1 MTKHRIMKTVKKI
14 SKTAG
19 LTLAFSCVC
28 CVMAGCTPG
37 TKTEVLKERYTIGVV
52 TKSKDSEYWMSV
64 CSGMEKAAK
73 DYGVSVKILSPDSE
87 SDDKMQKKM
96 IRDLIADDVDALAI
110 SPISSYD
117 TSYLEAAAGKGIRVA
132 AYDTKIMAEGIP
144 YIGIDNRKA
153 GEELAAV
160 MAEKLGN
167 QGRVGIV
174 TGDLRQTAHSERMEG
189 IRSYIEEH
197 TDIEIAFVESGYA
210 NLRISETEISR
221 IFSEYSDIGGIFAT
235 SGVTALGIRQYL
247 GKSPVLVMTVD
258 AQQDALAAVEQGEI
272 AALAAQ
278 SGYGIGYETIRFI
291 AENRGDESGRLEDRI
306 LDADILTADNVKSR
320 GTEEL
325 AEDNGKNRETEE
337 MPEDI

>member
-1 MTKHRIMKTVKKI
+1 MTGAKKI
-14 SKTAG
+14 SKIAG
-19 LTLAFSCVC
+19 AALAFVC
-28 CVMAGCTPG
+28 AWGTLAGCTPG
-37 TKTEVLKERYTIGVV
+37 PEKESQEERYTIGVV

-73 DYGVSVKILSPDSE
+73 DHGVSVKIISPDSE

-96 IRDLIADDVDALAI
+96 IGDLIAEDVDALAI

-117 TSYLEAAAGKGIRVA
+117 TSYLEAAAGKGIRVV
-132 AYDTKIMAEGIP
+132 AYDTKIVADGIP

-189 IRSYIEEH
+189 IRSYIEEN
-197 TDIEIAFVESGYA
+197 TDIEVAFVESGYA
-210 NLRISETEISR
+210 NLRISEAEISR
-221 IFSEYSDIGGIFAT
+221 IFSEYPDIGGIFAT

-258 AQQDALAAVEQGEI
+258 AQQDALTAGERGEL
-272 AALAAQ
+272 AALAEQ
-278 SGYGIGYETIRFI
+278 SGYEIGYETVRFI
-291 AENRGDESGRLEDRI
+291 VENRENESVRLEDQI
-306 LDADILTADNVKSR
+306 LDADILTKENIKS
-320 GTEEL
+320 
-325 AEDNGKNRETEE
+325 RETEDVSE
-337 MPEDI
+337 YEK

>member
-1 MTKHRIMKTVKKI
+1 MTGTKKI
-14 SKTAG
+14 SKIAG
-19 LTLAFSCVC
+19 AALAFVC
-28 CVMAGCTPG
+28 AWGTLAGCTPG
-37 TKTEVLKERYTIGVV
+37 PQKESREERYTIGAV

-73 DYGVSVKILSPDSE
+73 DHGVSVKIISPDSE

-96 IRDLIADDVDALAI
+96 IGDLIAEDVDALAI

-117 TSYLEAAAGKGIRVA
+117 TSYLEAAAGKGIRVV
-132 AYDTKIMAEGIP
+132 AYDTKIVADGIP

-160 MAEKLGN
+160 MAEELGN

-189 IRSYIEEH
+189 IRSYIEEN
-197 TDIEIAFVESGYA
+197 TDIEVAFVESGYA
-210 NLRISETEISR
+210 NLRISEAEISR
-221 IFSEYSDIGGIFAT
+221 IFSEYPDIGGIFAT

-258 AQQDALAAVEQGEI
+258 AQQDALTAVERGEL
-272 AALAAQ
+272 AALADQ
-278 SGYGIGYETIRFI
+278 SGYEIGYETVRFI
-291 AENRGDESGRLEDRI
+291 VENRENESVRLEDQI
-306 LDADILTADNVKSR
+306 LDADILTKENIKS
-320 GTEEL
+320 
-325 AEDNGKNRETEE
+325 RETEDVSE
-337 MPEDI
+337 EDVSEYEK